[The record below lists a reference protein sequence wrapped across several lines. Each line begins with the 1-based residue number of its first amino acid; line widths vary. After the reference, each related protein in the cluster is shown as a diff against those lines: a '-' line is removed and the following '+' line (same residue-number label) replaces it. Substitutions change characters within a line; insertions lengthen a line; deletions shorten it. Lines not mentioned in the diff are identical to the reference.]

1 MYYYIKG
8 KLAYKGDNYIVVE
21 AGGVG
26 YMIFTSLHNIEESGT
41 IGSQITVYTY
51 LAVKEDA
58 LDLYGFLTVEE
69 KEMFMRLLSVSG
81 VGPKAALAVLSS
93 LNISKLVTAIITGDA
108 KSIMKAQ
115 GVGMKVA
122 QRIILDLK
130 DKVSTE
136 FLDDIADDEN
146 IDLTPVTDNKA
157 EALSALVVLGYS
169 SHDAQQALSRLPA
182 DLSTEELIKKAL
194 VNLM

>member
-8 KLAYKGDNYIVVE
+8 KLAYKGDNYIVVD

-26 YMIFTSLHNIEESGT
+26 YMIFTSLHNIEESGA

-93 LNISKLVTAIITGDA
+93 LTISKLVTAIITGDA

-182 DLSTEELIKKAL
+182 DLSSEDLIKKAL

>member
-8 KLAYKGDNYIVVE
+8 KLAYKGDNYIVVD

-26 YMIFTSLHNIEESGT
+26 YMIFTSLHNIEESGA

-93 LNISKLVTAIITGDA
+93 LTISKLVTAIITGDA

-136 FLDDIADDEN
+136 FLDDIADNEK
-146 IDLTPVTDNKA
+146 IDLAPVTDNKA

-169 SHDAQQALSRLPA
+169 SHDAQRALSMLSA

>member
-8 KLAYKGDNYIVVE
+8 KLAYKGDNYIVVD

-136 FLDDIADDEN
+136 FLDDIADNEK
-146 IDLTPVTDNKA
+146 IDLAPVTDNKA

-169 SHDAQQALSRLPA
+169 SHDAQRALSMLSA

>member
-8 KLAYKGDNYIVVE
+8 KLAYKGDNYIVVDV
-21 AGGVG
+21 GGVG
-26 YMIFTSLHNIEESGT
+26 YMIFTSLHNIEESGA

-93 LNISKLVTAIITGDA
+93 LTISKLVTAIITGDA

>member
-8 KLAYKGDNYIVVE
+8 KLAYKGDNYIVVD

-26 YMIFTSLHNIEESGT
+26 YMIFTSLHNIEESGA

-93 LNISKLVTAIITGDA
+93 LTISKLVTAIITGDA

>member
-8 KLAYKGDNYIVVE
+8 KLAYKGDNYIVVD

-26 YMIFTSLHNIEESGT
+26 YMIFTSLHNIEESGA

-93 LNISKLVTAIITGDA
+93 LTISKLVTAIITGDA

-169 SHDAQQALSRLPA
+169 SHDAQQALGRLPA

>member
-8 KLAYKGDNYIVVE
+8 KLAYKGDNYIVVD

-26 YMIFTSLHNIEESGT
+26 YMIFTSLHNIEESGA

-93 LNISKLVTAIITGDA
+93 LTISKLVTAIITGDA

-169 SHDAQQALSRLPA
+169 SHDAQRALSMLSA